1 MSMSEAFS
9 PLYFNKTLL
18 HKSSERSS
26 LFSGPGWNS
35 SPLEAKNPG
44 VFCGS
49 ATTFQGG
56 GLLFMRIRRTPPGRC
71 LGQVSWA
78 PPVVWSR
85 PQSLPAGAPRQPAQ
99 ARYCPLPTAGEGRK
113 EGGLSLF
120 GIARNVRVECPVST
134 GTIPDSSNPALLP
147 ICVPY
152 PILLPISK
160 ALPCFAGGRA

>member
-56 GLLFMRIRRTPPGRC
+56 GLPVYENKKDSPGRC

-78 PPVVWSR
+78 PPVV
-85 PQSLPAGAPRQPAQ
+85 
-99 ARYCPLPTAGEGRK
+99 
-113 EGGLSLF
+113 
-120 GIARNVRVECPVST
+120 
-134 GTIPDSSNPALLP
+134 
-147 ICVPY
+147 
-152 PILLPISK
+152 
-160 ALPCFAGGRA
+160 